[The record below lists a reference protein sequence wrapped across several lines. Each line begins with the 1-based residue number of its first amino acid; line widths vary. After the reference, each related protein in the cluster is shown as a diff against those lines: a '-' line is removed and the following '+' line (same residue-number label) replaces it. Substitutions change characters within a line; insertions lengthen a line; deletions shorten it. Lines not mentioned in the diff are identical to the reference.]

1 MQAKLDQS
9 SEEFERL
16 KIEGDQTSVQLNKN
30 IEEKDI
36 YISELLKKL
45 QNGKNVENEKNVG
58 NDFRDLESMEG
69 GLVDVRKQIAL
80 AATIIKV
87 PFLFVRNNHLLIRYY
102 TSKYTILNDTI

>member
-16 KIEGDQTSVQLNKN
+16 KIEGDQTSMQLNKT

-45 QNGKNVENEKNVG
+45 QNGKHVENEKNVG

-80 AATIIKV
+80 AATIVKV
-87 PFLFVRNNHLLIRYY
+87 RYLLVI
-102 TSKYTILNDTI
+102 TIILQLKILKYN

>member
-1 MQAKLDQS
+1 MK
-9 SEEFERL
+9 
-16 KIEGDQTSVQLNKN
+16 LNKT

-45 QNGKNVENEKNVG
+45 QIGKNVENEKNVG

-87 PFLFVRNNHLLIRYY
+87 CFLLVRNYHPL
-102 TSKYTILNDTI
+102 TA

>member
-1 MQAKLDQS
+1 MQAKFDQS

-16 KIEGDQTSVQLNKN
+16 KIEGDQNSVSLMKT

-36 YISELLKKL
+36 YIAELLKKL
-45 QNGKNVENEKNVG
+45 LNGKNVENEKNVG

-87 PFLFVRNNHLLIRYY
+87 LFLFVCNNYLIIAY
-102 TSKYTILNDTI
+102 TTTIRASAKF